1 MRRLRE
7 GSMAKKKKRKKK
19 KRDHFDFPDVYKKP
33 EYDKNYNSTGS
44 AYKRMFKDAPG
55 KLKIFEFAI
64 SKKETLKIKMKYN
77 KKKGT
82 IVVLSPF
89 PKSRGGR
96 ITYCIDLISMYV
108 RLWDFVRIATLEK
121 AISKK
126 KKFKATKILEEHT
139 KLETKFLLSI
149 NQLDFVKKAKK
160 KKDAKS
166 SKRKTD
172 KASKRSKKSKNK

>member
-1 MRRLRE
+1 
-7 GSMAKKKKRKKK
+7 MAKKKDKSKKK
-19 KRDHFDFPDVYKKP
+19 KGNHDFPDVYKKP

-44 AYKRMFKDAPG
+44 AYKRMFKEEPG
-55 KLKIFEFAI
+55 KLKIFEFEI

-77 KKKGT
+77 QKRGN

-96 ITYCIDLISMYV
+96 ITYCIDLISMYT
-108 RLWDFVRIATLEK
+108 RLWDFVRIANLEK

-126 KKFKATKILEEHT
+126 KRLKTTKILEDHN

-166 SKRKTD
+166 SKRKID
-172 KASKRSKKSKNK
+172 KKKKR

>member
-1 MRRLRE
+1 
-7 GSMAKKKKRKKK
+7 MAKKKKEESKKK
-19 KRDHFDFPDVYKKP
+19 KQHYDFPDVYKKSD
-33 EYDKNYNSTGS
+33 YDKNYNSNGN

-55 KLKIFEFAI
+55 KLKIFEFEI

-77 KKKGT
+77 QKKGS

-126 KKFKATKILEEHT
+126 KRIKAVKILEEHI

-166 SKRKTD
+166 SKRKID
-172 KASKRSKKSKNK
+172 KAIRRSKKSKNK